1 MFSYKIN
8 DELELAVPRLTDG
21 EALYDL
27 IDRNRDNL
35 SYYLPWVDHVHDVQ
49 AETDAIRRG
58 LVRFAEGK
66 ALDLHI
72 WYHGRLAG
80 NVSLNSIDAVYSEAD
95 IGYFL
100 GKEFRGRGI
109 MTLAIRAIIDIAFEE
124 YGLHR
129 IMLQC
134 AVDNLPSNNVAK
146 RLGMRFEGCHKGRLI
161 LRDGYHDSNEYA
173 VLAEEWPDVQK
184 KY

>member
-1 MFSYKIN
+1 M
-8 DELELAVPRLTDG
+8 
-21 EALYDL
+21 
-27 IDRNRDNL
+27 
-35 SYYLPWVDHVHDVQ
+35 
-49 AETDAIRRG
+49 
-58 LVRFAEGK
+58 
-66 ALDLHI
+66 
-72 WYHGRLAG
+72 
-80 NVSLNSIDAVYSEAD
+80 NSIDAMYSEAD

-109 MTLAIRAIIDIAFEE
+109 MTLATRAIIDIAFEE

-173 VLAEEWPDVQK
+173 VLAEEWPDV
-184 KY
+184 